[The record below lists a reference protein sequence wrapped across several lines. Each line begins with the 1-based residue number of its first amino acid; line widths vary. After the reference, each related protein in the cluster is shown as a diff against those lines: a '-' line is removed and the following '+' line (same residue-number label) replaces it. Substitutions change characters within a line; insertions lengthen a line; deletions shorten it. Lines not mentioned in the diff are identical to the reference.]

1 MKRET
6 PTVRLLPAGEE
17 IEVGTIYCLGRNYAA
32 HAREMNAEVPGNTAV
47 GKGEPIIFLKPPTAI
62 LREGKPIRYPSL
74 TKSLHHEL
82 ELVALLGG
90 GPPGAPAD
98 VRVLGYGIGLDMT
111 LRDVQ
116 ERMKAKGLPW
126 AVAKGF
132 DGSAPVSDFVPAESI
147 PDPVHLEMRL
157 SVNGRLR
164 QHGSTGD
171 MIFTVDEIIS
181 YLSGIFTL
189 RPGDLIFTGTPSGV
203 GPVVPGDEIVG
214 EISGIGRVSFRVE

>member
-1 MKRET
+1 
-6 PTVRLLPAGEE
+6 
-17 IEVGTIYCLGRNYAA
+17 
-32 HAREMNAEVPGNTAV
+32 
-47 GKGEPIIFLKPPTAI
+47 
-62 LREGKPIRYPSL
+62 
-74 TKSLHHEL
+74 
-82 ELVALLGG
+82 
-90 GPPGAPAD
+90 
-98 VRVLGYGIGLDMT
+98 
-111 LRDVQ
+111 
-116 ERMKAKGLPW
+116 
-126 AVAKGF
+126 
-132 DGSAPVSDFVPAESI
+132 
-147 PDPVHLEMRL
+147 MRL